1 MTAIHYW
8 ISILAFDLLNKT
20 IPVERNL
27 TRESPLDLFY
37 LMTHDVMR
45 HVMSAQTE
53 PLITKVPLIIKIGG
67 NSYER

>member
-37 LMTHDVMR
+37 LMTNGAVR
-45 HVMSAQTE
+45 HERTNGTFNYVDRR
-53 PLITKVPLIIKIGG
+53 KII
-67 NSYER
+67 